1 MKNVQKSFTIYLSPV
16 CVNSDHKANGF
27 GGESQEGWGRDSGRE
42 DNKSEGGPRG
52 EEDT

>member
-27 GGESQEGWGRDSGRE
+27 GGGSQVVGTTTFWRGWG
-42 DNKSEGGPRG
+42 
-52 EEDT
+52 